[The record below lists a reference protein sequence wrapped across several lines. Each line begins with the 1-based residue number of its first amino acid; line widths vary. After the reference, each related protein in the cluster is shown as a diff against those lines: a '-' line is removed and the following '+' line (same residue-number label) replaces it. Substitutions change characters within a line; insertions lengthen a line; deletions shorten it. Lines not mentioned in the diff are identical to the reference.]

1 MTTATSAD
9 SLAGVRS
16 RLKARALRVSGR
28 VGTELAGLISANGK
42 LLRARFTLLLGEAL
56 GVPEEAREH
65 AACAIEWVHNAS
77 LLHDDCV
84 DEAALRR
91 GLPTPN
97 AVFGRSVAL
106 LLGDLAFSQGLEEAQ
121 EISQDAANTLVSAVR
136 EMTIGELQEEFL
148 RGSTAIS
155 KEAYLGVA
163 SRKTGALFEWVG
175 QVLAKLSPH
184 ELKDSDPAR
193 MGLSSGILLQVVDDI
208 LDLSQNARR
217 LGKKPGQDIAQ
228 RQISLPLVYAFEDA
242 SIRARFEEAWSK
254 PGEIP
259 DAELARLSRLA
270 IDSGAVKRARATASE
285 LLASIL
291 AAARALPRRPGAL
304 RLLSF
309 VEEMAARDY

>member
-16 RLKARALRVSGR
+16 RLQSRALRVSGR
-28 VGTELAGLISANGK
+28 VGTELAELIAANGK

-84 DEAALRR
+84 DEATLRR

-121 EISQDAANTLVSAVR
+121 EISQDAANSLVSAVR

-175 QVLAKLSPH
+175 QVLAGLSPH
-184 ELKDSDPAR
+184 ELKESDPAR
-193 MGLSSGILLQVVDDI
+193 MGLSAGILLQVVDDI
-208 LDLSQNARR
+208 LDLSQNAQR

-228 RQISLPLVYAFEDA
+228 RQISLPLVYAFEDSA
-242 SIRARFEEAWSK
+242 IKARFEEAWSK
-254 PGEIP
+254 PGEML
-259 DAELARLSRLA
+259 DADIARLARL
-270 IDSGAVKRARATASE
+270 IMDSGAVKKARMTASE

-291 AAARALPRRPGAL
+291 SAARALPQRPSAL

-309 VEEMAARDY
+309 VEEMAVREF